1 MPKRDGSIV
10 FETKLDNKKL
20 DKELNAVNAKIR
32 KLKDNVEN
40 LKAQRMPLAEQMK
53 AYGTRLDEARRKLEA
68 LKAEQARVNEI
79 LNPSNPANH
88 VSYDEYID
96 AYMRKDSIDADVKRQ
111 QEEVDKLSKEWENAG
126 KKVKDYDQKIKQ
138 ATNNLNSATAQAGE
152 LSKKQ
157 AEAADGGK
165 KLREETEKAR
175 KSMDKTAGTLG
186 KVLKRI
192 GGVAASAFIFSVA
205 YRGFNALSKYLGSMI
220 TTNERFSKSLE
231 VIKGNLLT
239 AFQPIFE
246 AVLPALEWL
255 LDVVTDVTRG
265 IAQFVAV
272 LFGKDVKATAEA
284 AKNQYEMA
292 GAIEETGDA
301 AKQAAKQ
308 LLPFDELNILET
320 NASVDTSGVTE
331 GAEEIGASFELIED
345 AETESWVDTLT
356 NSNFGKGFVQ
366 FWEKMKD
373 ILSGTFGTIWDGV
386 VSAFNWF
393 VDIILNA
400 DPDLIET
407 VLWGIVDALGIWI
420 SYKTITTAINGT
432 KTALVNFGNAL
443 QTHPVLAAA
452 GIIVGICSALGEF
465 SAYFSAFNQEE
476 ENIQKLIGDIKQ
488 IGEEAENATSKTTN
502 LLDTLELKTSDVETR
517 YKGIT
522 DIADKFFDLS
532 KKAILSENE
541 KTQLEEYKTQLE
553 NYAPGII
560 SKIDSVTGAW
570 SGTKNE
576 LDEIITKQYELYLAN
591 AAEEV
596 ATDLFYQTFENQSTL
611 EQLTQKAKELKAELD
626 KLDDPAYKLEHFDLF
641 NPTRLIEKRNEVA
654 EALAEAYNQIN
665 ELNSAQQQINTQVQ
679 NNHYLGSI
687 FNSLLKGS
695 IIQEDISQSGNK
707 DFNTIIDEWFTN
719 SSSSQ
724 KAEQTGKNIVNS
736 LISGMDDS
744 MQDFSNVGSNLANA
758 IIKGFESG
766 AISMR
771 IPGLAT
777 GAVIPANREFVA
789 RLGDNKNEPEVVSPL
804 STMKQ
809 AFKEALAEMG
819 GLNTGNY
826 TAVLEVD
833 GKELGRVLL
842 PSLKKEQKRIGTSL
856 VKG

>member
-40 LKAQRMPLAEQMK
+40 LKAQRMPLEDQMK

-68 LKAEQARVNEI
+68 LKAEQARVNEV
-79 LNPSNPANH
+79 LNPSNPANAA
-88 VSYDEYID
+88 SYDEYIN

-126 KKVKDYDQKIKQ
+126 KKVRDYDQKIKQ

-157 AEAADGGK
+157 AQAADGGK

-186 KVLKRI
+186 KVMKRI

-345 AETESWVDTLT
+345 AETESWVDKLT

-366 FWEKMKD
+366 FWEKMKE
-373 ILSGTFGTIWDGV
+373 ILSGTFATIWDGV

-393 VDIILNA
+393 WEILEDA
-400 DPDLIET
+400 DPDVIEA
-407 VLWGIVDALGIWI
+407 VLGGIVTALGIWI
-420 SYKTITTAINGT
+420 SYKAISSVITNTKKALTA
-432 KTALVNFGNAL
+432 FGNAISA
-443 QTHPVLAAA
+443 HPVAAA
-452 GIIVGICSALGEF
+452 ASIIAGIVFALADLSRTKFENSETGKFIEEMDKIRESAEAARTSIEDLMEETKMSETQAEQDYAGIS
-465 SAYFSAFNQEE
+465 
-476 ENIQKLIGDIKQ
+476 
-488 IGEEAENATSKTTN
+488 
-502 LLDTLELKTSDVETR
+502 V
-517 YKGIT
+517 
-522 DIADKFFDLS
+522 IADKYFELS
-532 KKAILSENE
+532 QKSTLTDADKAMLKIYYE
-541 KTQLEEYKTQLE
+541 QLEEYAPGMITNIDEITKAWKGTKQELE
-553 NYAPGII
+553 NVI
-560 SKIDSVTGAW
+560 
-570 SGTKNE
+570 
-576 LDEIITKQYELYLAN
+576 
-591 AAEEV
+591 
-596 ATDLFYQTFENQSTL
+596 YQ
-611 EQLTQKAKELKAELD
+611 QKLVNLQQT
-626 KLDDPAYKLEHFDLF
+626 YGQF
-641 NPTRLIEKRNEVA
+641 
-654 EALAEAYNQIN
+654 LAEAEAKFGRSEYEIEN
-665 ELNSAQQQINTQVQ
+665 LNNAIEEVRQKLIDVAKSNK
-679 NNHYLGSI
+679 LGLSP
-687 FNSLLKGS
+687 
-695 IIQEDISQSGNK
+695 E
-707 DFNTIIDEWFTN
+707 T
-719 SSSSQ
+719 
-724 KAEQTGKNIVNS
+724 
-736 LISGMDDS
+736 
-744 MQDFSNVGSNLANA
+744 LADAAINA
-758 IIKGFESG
+758 IIENDNSALDATEFLKKNAYFGEEAANLLLNIESLIKEKQALEETTADLKNDYLFYSNKYNETYNEIMKQAQKAGEEIG
-766 AISMR
+766 ASIINGAFAGAASSANRYQSFVGMK

-789 RLGDNKNEPEVVSPL
+789 RLGDNTTETEVVSPL

-819 GLNTGNY
+819 GVNAGNY

>member
-53 AYGTRLDEARRKLEA
+53 AYGTRLDDARRKLEA

-88 VSYDEYID
+88 VAYDEYIN
-96 AYMRKDSIDADVKRQ
+96 AYMRKDSINADVKRQ

-157 AEAADGGK
+157 AQAADGGK

-175 KSMDKTAGTLG
+175 KSMDKTSGTLG

-205 YRGFNALSKYLGSMI
+205 YRGFNALSKYLGNMI

-366 FWEKMKD
+366 FWEKMKE
-373 ILSGTFGTIWDGV
+373 ILSGTFATIWDGV

-393 VDIILNA
+393 WEILEDA
-400 DPDLIET
+400 DPDVIEA
-407 VLWGIVDALGIWI
+407 VLGGIVTALGIWI
-420 SYKTITTAINGT
+420 SYKAISSVITNTKKALTA
-432 KTALVNFGNAL
+432 FGNAISAHPVAAAASIIGGIVIALGDFL
-443 QTHPVLAAA
+443 QTKFNNSETGKFIEEMDEIRESAEAARTSIEDLMEETKMSETQAEQDYA
-452 GIIVGICSALGEF
+452 GISV
-465 SAYFSAFNQEE
+465 
-476 ENIQKLIGDIKQ
+476 
-488 IGEEAENATSKTTN
+488 
-502 LLDTLELKTSDVETR
+502 
-517 YKGIT
+517 
-522 DIADKFFDLS
+522 IADKYFELS
-532 KKAILSENE
+532 QKSTLTDADKQMLQVYYE
-541 KTQLEEYKTQLE
+541 QLEEY
-553 NYAPGII
+553 APGMITN
-560 SKIDSVTGAW
+560 IDEITKAW
-570 SGTKNE
+570 KGTKE
-576 LDEIITKQYELYLAN
+576 
-591 AAEEV
+591 
-596 ATDLFYQTFENQSTL
+596 
-611 EQLTQKAKELKAELD
+611 ELKNVINQQ
-626 KLDDPAYKLEHFDLF
+626 KLVNLQQTYGQF
-641 NPTRLIEKRNEVA
+641 
-654 EALAEAYNQIN
+654 LAEAEAHFGRSEYELGNLNNAIEEVRQKLIDIVKSDEGTIWYTLNYGIN
-665 ELNSAQQQINTQVQ
+665 APSPEELVDQAINDIINNENTIKDKTWLQNLTAFFGNEQANLLNSLESLIKEKQALEDSTADLKNDYLYYNNKYYETYSEIMKQAQKAGEQI
-679 NNHYLGSI
+679 GA
-687 FNSLLKGS
+687 S
-695 IIQEDISQSGNK
+695 IINGAFAGAASSANRYQS
-707 DFNTIIDEWFTN
+707 F
-719 SSSSQ
+719 
-724 KAEQTGKNIVNS
+724 V
-736 LISGMDDS
+736 GM
-744 MQDFSNVGSNLANA
+744 
-758 IIKGFESG
+758 K
-766 AISMR
+766 

-789 RLGDNKNEPEVVSPL
+789 RLGDNTTETEVVSPL

-819 GLNTGNY
+819 GINTGNY

>member
-53 AYGTRLDEARRKLEA
+53 AYGTRLDDARRKLEA

-88 VSYDEYID
+88 VSYDEYIN
-96 AYMRKDSIDADVKRQ
+96 AYMRKDSINEDVKRQ
-111 QEEVDKLSKEWENAG
+111 QEEVDKLSKEWESAE

-138 ATNNLNSATAQAGE
+138 ATNNLNAATAQAGE

-157 AEAADGGK
+157 AQAADGGK

-186 KVLKRI
+186 KVLKQI

-308 LLPFDELNILET
+308 LLPFDDLNILET

-345 AETESWVDTLT
+345 AETESWVDKLT

-366 FWEKMKD
+366 FWEKMKE
-373 ILSGTFGTIWDGV
+373 ILSGTFATIWDGV

-393 VDIILNA
+393 WEILEDA
-400 DPDLIET
+400 DPDVIEA
-407 VLWGIVDALGIWI
+407 VLGGIVTALGIWI
-420 SYKTITTAINGT
+420 SYKAISSVINKTKNALTA
-432 KTALVNFGNAL
+432 FGNAISAHPVAAAASIIAGIVIALGDFL
-443 QTHPVLAAA
+443 QTKFDNSETGKFIEEMDEIRESAEAARTSIEDLMEETKMSETQAEQDYA
-452 GIIVGICSALGEF
+452 GISV
-465 SAYFSAFNQEE
+465 
-476 ENIQKLIGDIKQ
+476 
-488 IGEEAENATSKTTN
+488 
-502 LLDTLELKTSDVETR
+502 
-517 YKGIT
+517 
-522 DIADKFFDLS
+522 IADKYFELS
-532 KKAILSENE
+532 QKSTLTDADKQMLQVYYE
-541 KTQLEEYKTQLE
+541 QLEEYAPGMITNIDEITKAWKGTKEELE
-553 NYAPGII
+553 NVIYQQKLVNLQQTYGQFLAEAEANFGR
-560 SKIDSVTGAW
+560 S
-570 SGTKNE
+570 E
-576 LDEIITKQYELYLAN
+576 YELKNLNSAISEVRDKLIGLVEAGKLDYMDSYRLGQMT
-591 AAEEV
+591 AEEV
-596 ATDLFYQTFENQSTL
+596 VDLTISEMINSDGTIKDSTWLQNISAFFGNEQANLLNSLESLLKEKQALEESTADLKNDYLYYNNKYYETYSEIMKQAQKAGEQIGASIINGAFSGAASSANRYQTF
-611 EQLTQKAKELKAELD
+611 
-626 KLDDPAYKLEHFDLF
+626 
-641 NPTRLIEKRNEVA
+641 V
-654 EALAEAYNQIN
+654 
-665 ELNSAQQQINTQVQ
+665 
-679 NNHYLGSI
+679 
-687 FNSLLKGS
+687 
-695 IIQEDISQSGNK
+695 
-707 DFNTIIDEWFTN
+707 
-719 SSSSQ
+719 
-724 KAEQTGKNIVNS
+724 
-736 LISGMDDS
+736 GM
-744 MQDFSNVGSNLANA
+744 
-758 IIKGFESG
+758 K
-766 AISMR
+766 

-789 RLGDNKNEPEVVSPL
+789 RLGDNTTETEVVSPL

-819 GLNTGNY
+819 GINTGNY

>member
-53 AYGTRLDEARRKLEA
+53 AYGTRLDDARRKLEA
-68 LKAEQARVNEI
+68 LKAEQARVNEV
-79 LNPSNPANH
+79 LNPSNPANAA
-88 VSYDEYID
+88 SYDEYID

-126 KKVKDYDQKIKQ
+126 KKVRDYDQKIKQ
-138 ATNNLNSATAQAGE
+138 ATNNLNAATAQAGE

-157 AEAADGGK
+157 AQAADGGK

-186 KVLKRI
+186 KVMKRI

-345 AETESWVDTLT
+345 AETESWVDKLT

-366 FWEKMKD
+366 FWEKMKE

-393 VDIILNA
+393 WEILEDA
-400 DPDLIET
+400 DPDVIEA
-407 VLWGIVDALGIWI
+407 VLGGIVTALGIWI
-420 SYKTITTAINGT
+420 SYKAISSVINKTKNALTA
-432 KTALVNFGNAL
+432 FGNAISAHPVAAAASIIAGIVIALGDFL
-443 QTHPVLAAA
+443 QTKFDNSETGKFIEEMDEIRESAEAARTSIEDLMEETKMSETQAEQDYA
-452 GIIVGICSALGEF
+452 GISV
-465 SAYFSAFNQEE
+465 
-476 ENIQKLIGDIKQ
+476 
-488 IGEEAENATSKTTN
+488 
-502 LLDTLELKTSDVETR
+502 
-517 YKGIT
+517 
-522 DIADKFFDLS
+522 IADKYFELS
-532 KKAILSENE
+532 QKSTLTDADKQMLQVYYE
-541 KTQLEEYKTQLE
+541 QLEEYAPGMITNIDEITKAWKGTKEELE
-553 NYAPGII
+553 NVIYQQKLVNLQQTYGQFLAEAEANFGR
-560 SKIDSVTGAW
+560 S
-570 SGTKNE
+570 E
-576 LDEIITKQYELYLAN
+576 YELKNLNSAISEVRDKLIGLVEAGKLDYMDSYRLGQMT
-591 AAEEV
+591 AEEV
-596 ATDLFYQTFENQSTL
+596 VDLTISEMINSDGTIKDSTWL
-611 EQLTQKAKELKAELD
+611 QNISAFFGNEQANL
-626 KLDDPAYKLEHFDLF
+626 
-641 NPTRLIEKRNEVA
+641 
-654 EALAEAYNQIN
+654 
-665 ELNSAQQQINTQVQ
+665 LNS
-679 NNHYLGSI
+679 LE
-687 FNSLLKGS
+687 SLLKEKQALEDSTADLKNDYLYYNNKYYETYSEIMKQAQKAGEQIGAS
-695 IIQEDISQSGNK
+695 IINGA
-707 DFNTIIDEWFTN
+707 F
-719 SSSSQ
+719 
-724 KAEQTGKNIVNS
+724 
-736 LISGMDDS
+736 
-744 MQDFSNVGSNLANA
+744 
-758 IIKGFESG
+758 SG
-766 AISMR
+766 AASSANRYQSFVGMK

-819 GLNTGNY
+819 GLNPGNY

>member
-40 LKAQRMPLAEQMK
+40 LKTQRMPLAEQMK
-53 AYGTRLDEARRKLEA
+53 AYGTRLDDARRKLEA

-96 AYMRKDSIDADVKRQ
+96 AYMRKDSINADVKRQ

-126 KKVKDYDQKIKQ
+126 KKVRDYDQKIKQ
-138 ATNNLNSATAQAGE
+138 ATNNLNAATAQAGE

-157 AEAADGGK
+157 AQAADGGK

-186 KVLKRI
+186 KVMKRI

-366 FWEKMKD
+366 FWESLKE
-373 ILSGTFGTIWDGV
+373 ILTNTFATIWDGV

-393 VDIILNA
+393 WEILEDA
-400 DPDLIET
+400 DPDVIDA
-407 VLWGIVDALGIWI
+407 VLMG
-420 SYKTITTAINGT
+420 ITTAIGLWLGYKTVSTIINKV
-432 KTALVNFGNAL
+432 KTALSGFLSAISA
-443 QTHPVLAAA
+443 HPVAAIAIAVASLAVAIGEYNKLKFENSEWGKLVDSIEDIGEKADESREAVENLLEECELKESEVEKDYA
-452 GIIVGICSALGEF
+452 GI
-465 SAYFSAFNQEE
+465 
-476 ENIQKLIGDIKQ
+476 
-488 IGEEAENATSKTTN
+488 
-502 LLDTLELKTSDVETR
+502 TL
-517 YKGIT
+517 
-522 DIADKFFDLS
+522 IADKYSDLS
-532 KKAILSENE
+532 QKATLTDEDKSLLAVYKK
-541 KTQLEEYKTQLE
+541 QLDE
-553 NYAPGII
+553 YAPGMITN
-560 SKIDSVTGAW
+560 IDEVTGAW
-570 SGTKNE
+570 KGTREE
-576 LDEIITKQYELYLAN
+576 LQQIIDKQYESYMVQAYEDIFRDLYKQ
-591 AAEEV
+591 AA
-596 ATDLFYQTFENQSTL
+596 QTTL
-611 EQLTQKAKELKAELD
+611 D
-626 KLDDPAYKLEHFDLF
+626 
-641 NPTRLIEKRNEVA
+641 INEA
-654 EALAEAYNQIN
+654 QEALKNAEKEIKDYEKQFFEEKANSTYDTWVYDWQVNLGLYSGDRGIFGEVLHYGEAWENFWRGDLLNDSAYIKLNEALNNASASVDSLINAQGDLNQKITN
-665 ELNSAQQQINTQVQ
+665 VE
-679 NNHYLGSI
+679 
-687 FNSLLKGS
+687 S
-695 IIQEDISQSGNK
+695 IIKETSKQNALPDQGLSTTDKQALEKI
-707 DFNTIIDEWFTN
+707 
-719 SSSSQ
+719 
-724 KAEQTGKNIVNS
+724 
-736 LISGMDDS
+736 
-744 MQDFSNVGSNLANA
+744 GSNLANA
-758 IIKGFESG
+758 IIKGFEAG
-766 AISMR
+766 AISMK

-789 RLGDNKNEPEVVSPL
+789 RLGDNTTETEVVSPL

-819 GLNTGNY
+819 GINTGNY

-842 PSLKKEQKRIGTSL
+842 PTLKKEQKRKCTSL

>member
-53 AYGTRLDEARRKLEA
+53 AYGTRLDDARRKLEA
-68 LKAEQARVNEI
+68 LKAEQARVNEV
-79 LNPSNPANH
+79 LNPSNPANAA
-88 VSYDEYID
+88 SYDEYIN
-96 AYMRKDSIDADVKRQ
+96 AYMRKDSINADVKRQ
-111 QEEVDKLSKEWENAG
+111 QEEVDKLSKEWESAE

-138 ATNNLNSATAQAGE
+138 ATNNLNAATAQAGE

-157 AEAADGGK
+157 AQAADGGK

-192 GGVAASAFIFSVA
+192 GGVAASAFIFSLA

-220 TTNERFSKSLE
+220 ATNERFSKSLE

-366 FWEKMKD
+366 FWEKMKE

-393 VDIILNA
+393 WEILEDA
-400 DPDLIET
+400 DPDVIEA
-407 VLWGIVDALGIWI
+407 VLGGIVTALGTWI
-420 SYKTITTAINGT
+420 SYKAISTVITNTKKALTA
-432 KTALVNFGNAL
+432 FGNAISA
-443 QTHPVLAAA
+443 HPVAVAASIIGGIVFALADLSRTKFENSETGKFIEEMDKIRESAEAARTSIEDLMEETKMSETQAEQDYA
-452 GIIVGICSALGEF
+452 GISA
-465 SAYFSAFNQEE
+465 
-476 ENIQKLIGDIKQ
+476 
-488 IGEEAENATSKTTN
+488 
-502 LLDTLELKTSDVETR
+502 
-517 YKGIT
+517 
-522 DIADKFFDLS
+522 IADKYFELS
-532 KKAILSENE
+532 QKSTLTDADKAMLKIYYE
-541 KTQLEEYKTQLE
+541 QLEEYAPGMITNIDEITKAWKGTKEELE
-553 NYAPGII
+553 NVI
-560 SKIDSVTGAW
+560 
-570 SGTKNE
+570 
-576 LDEIITKQYELYLAN
+576 
-591 AAEEV
+591 
-596 ATDLFYQTFENQSTL
+596 YQ
-611 EQLTQKAKELKAELD
+611 QKLVNLQQT
-626 KLDDPAYKLEHFDLF
+626 YGQF
-641 NPTRLIEKRNEVA
+641 
-654 EALAEAYNQIN
+654 LAEAEANFGRSEYEIEN
-665 ELNSAQQQINTQVQ
+665 LNNAIEEVRQKLIDVAKSNK
-679 NNHYLGSI
+679 LGLSP
-687 FNSLLKGS
+687 
-695 IIQEDISQSGNK
+695 E
-707 DFNTIIDEWFTN
+707 T
-719 SSSSQ
+719 
-724 KAEQTGKNIVNS
+724 
-736 LISGMDDS
+736 
-744 MQDFSNVGSNLANA
+744 LADAAINA
-758 IIKGFESG
+758 IIENDNSALDATEFLKKNAYFGEEAANLLLNIESLIKEKQALEDSMADLKNDYLYYSNKYNETYSEIMKQAQKAGEEIG
-766 AISMR
+766 ASIINGAFAGAAVGMK

-789 RLGDNKNEPEVVSPL
+789 RLGDNTTETEVVSPL

-819 GLNTGNY
+819 GINTGNY